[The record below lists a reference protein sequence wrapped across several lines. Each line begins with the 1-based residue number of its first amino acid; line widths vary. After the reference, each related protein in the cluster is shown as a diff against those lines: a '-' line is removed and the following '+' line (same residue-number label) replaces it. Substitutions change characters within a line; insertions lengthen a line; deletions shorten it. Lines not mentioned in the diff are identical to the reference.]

1 MGASESL
8 RRAVGYFGGGGRDDD
23 EGYDSYGEDDHM
35 PDAHDGTRPLML
47 LQPARRGFFLAAPH
61 VFDDAQEIGAR
72 LKSDT
77 PVIVDLHGCSPALS
91 ERIVDFCGGLV
102 YALDGRV
109 YRIGVEI
116 LLLAPRGVDLSSDSG
131 AEAFRHGFFAQ
142 A

>member
-8 RRAVGYFGGGGRDDD
+8 RKAVGYFGGGSRDDD
-23 EGYDSYGEDDHM
+23 EGYDSHGEDDFM
-35 PDAHDGTRPLML
+35 PDAHDDSRTLVL
-47 LQPARRGFFLAAPH
+47 LQPARCGFFLAAPH
-61 VFDDAQEIGAR
+61 VFDDVQEIGSR

-77 PVIVDLHGCSPALS
+77 PVIVDLHGCSPALG

-102 YALDGRV
+102 CALDGHA

-131 AEAFRHGFFAQ
+131 ADAFRHGFFAQ